1 MTEVT
6 TKVCKVYPRNGLQY
20 ISDIL
25 PNRGRIELPAKIEM
39 NSAEVRRCMSFADV
53 YEVIK
58 KGDVLLTIENYL
70 EDNADATVATD
81 VPKDKLVDYTESEDG
96 DGDDTP
102 TKPATPVG
110 LQWAGND
117 TLPHYFSWG
126 VGAANTTYNFYIN
139 DTKVA
144 ENIATQCYNASS
156 ADQFKTAGTY
166 NVSITAVV
174 SGVESDKCTIS
185 YTVTAPVTVDDN
197 PDTNESDV
205 PPTPEEDPTQQVN
218 EDPETPA
225 NDETVYG

>member
-1 MTEVT
+1 M
-6 TKVCKVYPRNGLQY
+6 
-20 ISDIL
+20 
-25 PNRGRIELPAKIEM
+25 
-39 NSAEVRRCMSFADV
+39 
-53 YEVIK
+53 
-58 KGDVLLTIENYL
+58 TIENYL